1 MIVIKDSLRRK
12 MCGSLPSRVVGGAN
26 LPVWR
31 LHSSPHTRLYSWSD
45 EDEDDDNDDDDD
57 EDGD

>member
-1 MIVIKDSLRRK
+1 MIVIK
-12 MCGSLPSRVVGGAN
+12 MCGSLSSRVVGGAN

-57 EDGD
+57 DEDGD